1 MAHHPGNDAGGFAME
16 QWDHIIVG
24 GGSAGSVL
32 ANRLSADP
40 SRRVLLIEAGEDTP
54 PGKVPPEVLDSFP
67 GKAYLNPRFLWSELR
82 VTTEAMS
89 HNRPGERPR
98 LRRYEQAR
106 VLGGGSAINGQ
117 LANRGLP
124 EDYAEWEERGAQG
137 WGWADVLPFFRRV
150 EADQDFGG
158 ELHGTDGPIGVR
170 RVFQDQWAEHAR
182 VYSEVLSRTGLPY
195 LPDQNGCFEDGHFP
209 VPISNVNDQRVTAA
223 MGYLTAE
230 VRARPNLRLLT
241 GTQVTSLAFTGRR
254 CTGVTTTAGDFA
266 AREVILSSGA
276 IHSPA
281 HLLRAGIGPAAQLRN
296 LGIPV
301 LLDAPGVGQ
310 RLMDHPSIAVA
321 SFIPP
326 HARINGRSARHIFLV
341 LRFSSGVPGAP
352 GGDMGATLS
361 SKSAWHAVGDQI
373 GTMNMWVNK
382 TFSEAGTVTLSTS
395 DWRAHPDVDFNLLS
409 DRRDLERLMVSFRR
423 FAALHALPEL
433 QAVASDAFAA
443 SYSDKVRA
451 VADMTV
457 KNRLTTAILAK
468 LLDGPAALRRKLID
482 SLIVEGD
489 SLPTL
494 MQDDDALE
502 AFVRKAAVGVWHAS
516 CTCRMG
522 AEDDPMAVTDTQGR
536 VRGVEGLRVCDAS
549 IFPVV
554 PRANTNFPVMMAAE
568 KVAAAMLEGSK

>member
-1 MAHHPGNDAGGFAME
+1 MDT
-16 QWDHIIVG
+16 WDHIIVG
-24 GGSAGSVL
+24 GGSAGCVL

-40 SRRVLLIEAGEDTP
+40 GRRVLLIEAGEDTP
-54 PGKVPPEVLDSFP
+54 PGKVPEAILDSFP

-82 VTTEAMS
+82 VTTEAMA

-106 VLGGGSAINGQ
+106 VLGGGSAINAQ
-117 LANRGLP
+117 PANRGLP
-124 EDYAEWEERGAQG
+124 EDYEEWAARGAAG
-137 WGWADVLPFFRRV
+137 WGWDDVLPFFRKL
-150 EADQDFGG
+150 ETDHDFGG
-158 ELHGTDGPIGVR
+158 DLHGGNGPIGVR
-170 RVFQDQWAEHAR
+170 RVFQDQWAEHAK
-182 VYSEVLSRTGLPY
+182 VYSQVLEKSGLPL

-209 VPISNVNDQRVTAA
+209 VPISNVADQRVTAA
-223 MGYLTAE
+223 MGYLTEE
-230 VRARPNLRLLT
+230 VRRRPNLRILT
-241 GTQVTSLAFTGRR
+241 GTQVSGLVFEGHR
-254 CTGVTTTAGDFA
+254 CTGVTAAGGGVETHFA
-266 AREVILSSGA
+266 GREVVLCSGA

-281 HLLRAGIGPAAQLRN
+281 HLLRAGIGPGAALRA
-296 LGIPV
+296 LGIEV
-301 LLDAPGVGQ
+301 RADLPGVGQ

-341 LRFSSGVPGAP
+341 LRFSSGVPGMP

-361 SKSAWHAVGDQI
+361 SKSAWHSVGDQI

-382 TFSEAGTVTLSTS
+382 TFSEAGTVALASP

-433 QAVASDAFAA
+433 QAVASDAFGA

-451 VADMTV
+451 VAEMTP
-457 KNRLTTAILAK
+457 KNRILTGVLAR
-468 LLDGPAALRRKLID
+468 LLDGPAALRRRLINQ
-482 SLIVEGD
+482 LIVEGD
-489 SLPTL
+489 PLEVL
-494 MQDDDALE
+494 MTDDEALE

-522 AEDDPMAVTDTQGR
+522 AEDDPMAVTDSQGL

-554 PRANTNFPVMMAAE
+554 PRANTNIPTIMAAE
-568 KVAAAMLEGSK
+568 KVAAGMLEGR

>member
-1 MAHHPGNDAGGFAME
+1 MH
-16 QWDHIIVG
+16 DHIIVG

-40 SRRVLLIEAGEDTP
+40 RRQVLLIEAGEDTP
-54 PGKVPPEVLDSFP
+54 PGAVPAPILDSFP
-67 GKAYLNPRFLWSELR
+67 GKAFLNPRFVWTDLR
-82 VTTEAMS
+82 VTTEAIA

-98 LRRYEQAR
+98 LRKYEQAR
-106 VLGGGSAINGQ
+106 VLGGGSSVNGQ

-124 EDYAEWEERGAQG
+124 ADFEEWVARGAID
-137 WGWADVLPFFRRV
+137 WGWDDVLPYYRKLEHDR
-150 EADQDFGG
+150 DFNGPF
-158 ELHGTDGPIGVR
+158 HGQDGPIGVR
-170 RVFQDQWAEHAR
+170 RVFRDHWAEHAK
-182 VYSEVLSRTGLPY
+182 VYSDVLARHGLPY
-195 LPDQNGCFEDGHFP
+195 LEDQNGCFEDGHFP
-209 VPISNVNDQRVTAA
+209 VPISNVDDHRVTAA

-230 VRARPNLRLLT
+230 VRARPNLRILT
-241 GTQVTSLAFTGRR
+241 QTHVTGLVFDGQT
-254 CTGVTTTAGDFA
+254 CIGVTAMSDGQEQHFM

-281 HLLRAGIGPAAQLRN
+281 HLLRAGIGPAAALRD

-301 LLDAPGVGQ
+301 LADLPGVGQ

-341 LRFSSGVPGAP
+341 LRFSSGLPGMPA
-352 GGDMGATLS
+352 GDMGATLS

-382 TFSEAGTVTLSTS
+382 TFSEAGQVRLSTP
-395 DWRAHPDVDFNLLS
+395 DWRVHPDVDFNLLS
-409 DRRDLERLMVSFRR
+409 DRRDCDRLMAAFRSF
-423 FAALHALPEL
+423 AVLHALPEL
-433 QAVASDAFAA
+433 QAVTSDAFAA

-451 VADMTV
+451 VGEMTA
-457 KNRLTTAILAK
+457 KNRVTTAILAK
-468 LLDGPAALRRKLID
+468 LLDGPAALRRKLMN

-489 SLPTL
+489 NLETL
-494 MQDDDALE
+494 LRDDDALE
-502 AFVRKAAVGVWHAS
+502 AFVRRAAVGVWHAS

-522 AEDDPMAVTDTQGR
+522 PEDDPMAVTNPQGQIHGI
-536 VRGVEGLRVCDAS
+536 VGLRVVDAS

-554 PRANTNFPVMMAAE
+554 PRANTNFPVLMAAE
-568 KVAAAMLEGSK
+568 KIADTMLAVS

>member
-1 MAHHPGNDAGGFAME
+1 MDT
-16 QWDHIIVG
+16 WDHIIVG
-24 GGSAGSVL
+24 GGSAGCVL

-40 SRRVLLIEAGEDTP
+40 NRRVLLIEAGEDTP
-54 PGKVPPEVLDSFP
+54 PGKVPEAILDSFP

-82 VTTEAMS
+82 VTTEAMA

-124 EDYAEWEERGAQG
+124 EDYDEWAARGAAG
-137 WGWADVLPFFRRV
+137 WGWADVLPFFRKL
-150 EADQDFGG
+150 ETDHDFGG
-158 ELHGTDGPIGVR
+158 DLHGTDGPIGVR
-170 RVFQDQWAEHAR
+170 RVFQEQWAEHAK
-182 VYSEVLSRTGLPY
+182 VYSQVLEKSGLP
-195 LPDQNGCFEDGHFP
+195 LRPDQNGCFEDGHFP
-209 VPISNVNDQRVTAA
+209 VPISNVADQRVTAA

-230 VRARPNLRLLT
+230 VRQRENLRILT
-241 GTQVTSLAFTGRR
+241 STQVSGLVFEGHR
-254 CTGVTTTAGDFA
+254 CTGVTTQRDGAETHFA
-266 AREVILSSGA
+266 AREVVLCSGA

-281 HLLRAGIGPAAQLRN
+281 HLLRAGIGPGAALRA
-296 LGIPV
+296 LGIEV
-301 LLDAPGVGQ
+301 RVDLPGVGQ

-326 HARINGRSARHIFLV
+326 HARINGRSARHIYLV
-341 LRFSSGVPGAP
+341 LRFSSGVEGMP

-382 TFSEAGTVTLSTS
+382 TFSEAGTVTLATP
-395 DWRAHPDVDFNLLS
+395 DWRVHPDVDFNLLA

-433 QAVASDAFAA
+433 QGVASDAFGA

-451 VADMTV
+451 VADMTP
-457 KNRLTTAILAK
+457 KNRILTGVLAK
-468 LLDGPAALRRKLID
+468 LLDGPAALRKRLINQ
-482 SLIVEGD
+482 LIVEGD
-489 SLPTL
+489 PLDVL
-494 MQDDDALE
+494 MTDDEALE

-522 AEDDPMAVTDTQGR
+522 AEDDPMAVTDTAGL

-554 PRANTNFPVMMAAE
+554 PRANTNIPTIMVAE
-568 KVAAAMLEGSK
+568 KVAAWMVDGR

>member
-1 MAHHPGNDAGGFAME
+1 ME
-16 QWDHIIVG
+16 QYDHIIVG

-40 SRRVLLIEAGEDTP
+40 HRQVLLIEAGEDTP
-54 PGKVPPEVLDSFP
+54 PGQVPEAILDSFP

-82 VTTEAMS
+82 VTTEAVG

-124 EDYAEWEERGAQG
+124 ADYDEWEARGAAG
-137 WGWADVLPFFRRV
+137 WGWEGVLPFFRRV

-158 ELHGTDGPIGVR
+158 DLHGRDGPIGVR
-170 RVFQDQWAEHAR
+170 RIFRDQWAEHAK
-182 VYSEVLSRTGLPY
+182 VYSELLTRTGLPY
-195 LPDQNGCFEDGHFP
+195 REDQNGCFEDGHFP
-209 VPISNVNDQRVTAA
+209 VPISNVDDHRVTAA

-230 VRARPNLRLLT
+230 VRARPNLRILT
-241 GTQVTSLAFTGRR
+241 GTQVTGLVFDGHR
-254 CTGVTTTAGDFA
+254 CTGVTATQGGPEERFV

-281 HLLRAGIGPAAQLRN
+281 HLLRAGIGPAAQLRG

-301 LLDAPGVGQ
+301 LADRPGVGQ

-321 SFIPP
+321 SFIKP

-382 TFSEAGTVTLSTS
+382 TFSEAGTVTLASR

-423 FAALHALPEL
+423 FVALHALPEL
-433 QAVASDAFAA
+433 QAVTSDAFAA

-451 VADMTV
+451 VGDMTV
-457 KNRLTTAILAK
+457 KNRVTTSILAR
-468 LLDGPAALRRKLID
+468 LLDGPAALRRKLIER
-482 SLIVEGD
+482 LILEGD
-489 SLPTL
+489 SLETL
-494 MQDDDALE
+494 MRDDEALE
-502 AFVRKAAVGVWHAS
+502 GFVRKAAVGVWHAS

-522 AEDDPMAVTDTQGR
+522 AEDDPMAVTDTEGR

-554 PRANTNFPVMMAAE
+554 PRANTNFPVLMAAE
-568 KVAAAMLEGSK
+568 RVAALMLGEV